1 MPRIA
6 LLMLLPLAACASG
19 DTSGS
24 GGRVTMAGW
33 HTAMGTAP
41 TRVEF
46 DAVVASCQDRAPAGT
61 VAFDSCLTDLGLK
74 RSE

>member
-41 TRVEF
+41 TT
-46 DAVVASCQDRAPAGT
+46 SLST
-61 VAFDSCLTDLGLK
+61 
-74 RSE
+74 